1 MSRPPPG
8 YRLQTSSSM
17 SPKTRRLVL
26 LVSTPVLAFAL
37 IRRIP
42 RTGGCPT
49 EDTYQHLRLFEDVVS
64 LITSNYVEPVEYDA
78 MMAGALRGLA
88 DGLDADSSYLTPEEA
103 RLLEQGA
110 SGQPAAGV
118 GLELTR
124 QYYLRIIA
132 ARDNSPGARANL
144 TTGDYIRAI
153 DGKSTRDMS
162 LVSGAQLLRGAPGS
176 KVTLTILRG
185 NAAEPHDIVLVRE
198 RESRRF
204 PRARSWRPPWAITGA
219 GVHGGHRR
227 AAQGAGFRARASGRG
242 QSRHRCATHG

>member
-1 MSRPPPG
+1 
-8 YRLQTSSSM
+8 
-17 SPKTRRLVL
+17 
-26 LVSTPVLAFAL
+26 
-37 IRRIP
+37 
-42 RTGGCPT
+42 
-49 EDTYQHLRLFEDVVS
+49 
-64 LITSNYVEPVEYDA
+64 

-162 LVSGAQLLRGAPGS
+162 LVERGSAAARRTRLQGHAHDSPRQRGRAARHRPGA
-176 KVTLTILRG
+176 
-185 NAAEPHDIVLVRE
+185 
-198 RESRRF
+198 
-204 PRARSWRPPWAITGA
+204 RARNAGGSLEQVFVAPAVGYCPGA

-242 QSRHRCATHG
+242 RSRHRCATHG